1 MTRNKVI
8 VALLPLAA
16 LAGCASEPWYPPGPA
31 PVVSS
36 VPPGPTYR
44 VGTGRV
50 ESVSVVSISG
60 GERTGAPSG
69 VGAVA
74 GAVVGAII
82 GSQFGAGTGRALA
95 TIGGAVAGGAAGN
108 TIESREAD
116 RRASLDRRASVGD
129 AIQLNLRMDDGG
141 VQSILQDNRQFQV
154 GDRVQITGDGRVF
167 RIG

>member
-16 LAGCASEPWYPPGPA
+16 LAGCASDPYYGPPPA

-36 VPPGPTYR
+36 VPPGPAYR

-50 ESVSVVSISG
+50 ESVSVVSTTG
-60 GERTGAPSG
+60 GERTGIPRG
-69 VGAVA
+69 VGTAA

-82 GSQFGAGTGRALA
+82 GSQFGSGGGRVLGTL
-95 TIGGAVAGGAAGN
+95 GGAVAGGAVGN
-108 TIESREAD
+108 TIENREAD
-116 RRASLDRRASVGD
+116 RRAANSYPVAD
-129 AIQLNLRMDDGG
+129 AIQLNLRMDDGSM
-141 VQSILQDNRQFQV
+141 QSILQDNRQFQV
-154 GDRVQITGDGRVF
+154 GDRVQITGDGRIF